1 MKHYIITNR
10 TVLTDGNGI
19 EYIKE
24 DGGEEPNEY
33 LRFGE
38 FDSDLF
44 RKNNDTRASVK
55 LFADLPASDRLVA
68 TESRGAIPY
77 FRTDINKPTDQ
88 LNGSARTFAE
98 LYNGMI
104 GEEGGDLLF
113 FVHGFH
119 TNLNGALQS
128 ACDLESHYIN
138 KDSPIKHIVVFTW
151 PAMNKL
157 LRYRSDARD
166 AELSGFTLARCYR
179 MLIDFFRALFLK
191 DHDSPPIDPCGKNIH
206 LLAHSMGNRVIEN
219 MMLELNR
226 QKGDNITALFKEV
239 ILAASDV
246 DWEIFEDPRAFY
258 SIVNICQRVTVYYN
272 TRDLALLVSETT
284 KNAYNRLGKFGFR
297 DCHKVPSHVYSVD
310 CSGLK
315 DQSGTETNIVQHWYY
330 KESPKAVNDIIEVL
344 KGRNVENFVPDMRTD
359 IPGNAL
365 QYNKKSNNCMT

>member
-10 TVLTDGNGI
+10 SVLSDGNGE

-24 DGGEEPNEY
+24 DGGEEPSEY

-38 FDSDLF
+38 FDSMLF
-44 RKNNDTRASVK
+44 KVTNARASVK
-55 LFADLPASDRLVA
+55 LFADLPSPKRVA
-68 TESRGAIPY
+68 ATQSGGPIPY
-77 FRTDINKPTDQ
+77 FKTDVEKPTDQ
-88 LNGSARTFAE
+88 LSGSTRTFAE
-98 LYNGMI
+98 LYNAMI
-104 GEEGGDLLF
+104 GKEGGDLLF

-128 ACDLESHYIN
+128 VCDLENHYIN

-166 AELSGFTLARCYR
+166 AELSGFTLARCYQ

-191 DHDSPPIDPCGKNIH
+191 DYDSPPLDPCGKNIH

-219 MMLELNR
+219 MMIELNR

-246 DWEIFEDPRAFY
+246 DWQIFEDPRAFY

-272 TRDLALLVSETT
+272 TRDLALVVSETT

-315 DQSGTETNIVQHWYY
+315 DQSTSETEIVQHWYY
-330 KESPKAVNDIIEVL
+330 KESPKAVIDIIQVL
-344 KGRNVENFVPDMRTD
+344 KGKNVEDFIPDLRTA
-359 IPGNAL
+359 IPGNAI
-365 QYNKKSNNCMT
+365 QYRIK